1 MRCQERK
8 YNGLKTGLKKPLT
21 EKKKQNKIESI
32 YFLGFIILFSI
43 ILR

>member
-8 YNGLKTGLKKPLT
+8 YNGLKTGLKKPLA
-21 EKKKQNKIESI
+21 EKQNKTESI
-32 YFLGFIILFSI
+32 YFLGYIIFFLI